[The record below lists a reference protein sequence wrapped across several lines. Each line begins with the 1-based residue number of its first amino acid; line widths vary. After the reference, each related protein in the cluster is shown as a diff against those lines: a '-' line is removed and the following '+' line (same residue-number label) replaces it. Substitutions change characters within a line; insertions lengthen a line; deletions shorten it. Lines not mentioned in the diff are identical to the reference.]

1 MSSHGRLN
9 RVSILLGCAGL
20 LIASSAYG
28 QQGQP
33 GSTPGQPS
41 KTKVVRRP
49 IVDLKKQADEP
60 RPGQVLQG
68 QPQPTSP
75 QPAAPQPATPAATT
89 PAQPAQPETAPA
101 ATPPAEAP
109 APQSAPTQPTPTP
122 PAAPQPTPQPL
133 PPQEQPRPVDL
144 PETTATAP
152 TSTPAARVTKP
163 LKPAPI
169 PVSAGPDAESSG
181 GAPPAS
187 GASTPAS
194 PPAAPPAPLAPQ
206 SPGPAPVPNSTSAV
220 VVEQPPPP
228 PVEAMESLP
237 DTAPPPLHRAVVAP
251 DASRPATESRDP
263 ARVVTE
269 STTAAALSQPAGEPV
284 HAKVTGID
292 GPADVIQWRVDDG
305 EWMNLVVNDTA
316 TGVIEVRTGLG
327 AAVSFILADQV
338 SVKVSRLSRVRL
350 EQRTPEKPGLP
361 IELVVNISRGEVDIK
376 PLPMTPGSP
385 APAVVRIVTPD
396 KNFTTRLA
404 TGVRLDAFTGT
415 RLRTV
420 SGE

>member
-1 MSSHGRLN
+1 
-9 RVSILLGCAGL
+9 
-20 LIASSAYG
+20 
-28 QQGQP
+28 
-33 GSTPGQPS
+33 
-41 KTKVVRRP
+41 
-49 IVDLKKQADEP
+49 
-60 RPGQVLQG
+60 
-68 QPQPTSP
+68 
-75 QPAAPQPATPAATT
+75 
-89 PAQPAQPETAPA
+89 
-101 ATPPAEAP
+101 
-109 APQSAPTQPTPTP
+109 
-122 PAAPQPTPQPL
+122 
-133 PPQEQPRPVDL
+133 
-144 PETTATAP
+144 
-152 TSTPAARVTKP
+152 
-163 LKPAPI
+163 
-169 PVSAGPDAESSG
+169 
-181 GAPPAS
+181 
-187 GASTPAS
+187 
-194 PPAAPPAPLAPQ
+194 
-206 SPGPAPVPNSTSAV
+206 
-220 VVEQPPPP
+220 
-228 PVEAMESLP
+228 
-237 DTAPPPLHRAVVAP
+237 
-251 DASRPATESRDP
+251 
-263 ARVVTE
+263 
-269 STTAAALSQPAGEPV
+269 
-284 HAKVTGID
+284 VTGID